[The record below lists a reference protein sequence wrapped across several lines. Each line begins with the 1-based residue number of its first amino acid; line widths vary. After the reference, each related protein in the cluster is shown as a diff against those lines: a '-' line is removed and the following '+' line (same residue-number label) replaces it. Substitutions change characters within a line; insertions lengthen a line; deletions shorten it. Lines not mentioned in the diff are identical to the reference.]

1 MDVPVARQ
9 VTVRN
14 LGLTA
19 YERVHALQRRL
30 QALRAEGR
38 APDTLLVTEH
48 EPVFTLGRNHPEAGF
63 RPDAAQ
69 GGAGGIGFVQTE
81 RGGNIT
87 YHGPGQLVVYGIIGL
102 REWDIRPLD
111 YVHGLEEV
119 VIGVMADLGLQGERS
134 PLGRGV
140 WAGSAKV
147 ASVGINVRRGVSMHG
162 IAVNV
167 ATDLGPFDLI
177 NPCGM
182 ADVRMTSLAALV
194 GRQVAMNRAEES
206 FLEHFRRVLACETA
220 TGPLPAHVDRGAES
234 AGA

>member
-1 MDVPVARQ
+1 MDVPVFRQ
-9 VTVRN
+9 VTVHN

-19 YERVHALQRRL
+19 YDRVHRLQRRL
-30 QALRAEGR
+30 QATRAENG

-69 GGAGGIGFVQTE
+69 GSASGIGFVQTE
-81 RGGNIT
+81 RGGDIT

-111 YVHGLEEV
+111 YVRGLEEV
-119 VIGVMADLGLQGERS
+119 VIGMMADLGLQGERS
-134 PLGRGV
+134 HLGRGV
-140 WAGSAKV
+140 WAGGAKV

-167 ATDLGPFDLI
+167 TADLSPFGLI

-182 ADVRMTSLAALV
+182 ADVQMTSLAALL
-194 GRQVAMNRAEES
+194 GREVPMNRAEEL
-206 FLEHFRRVLACETA
+206 FLDHFRRVFECGIT
-220 TGPLPAHVDRGAES
+220 TGPLPAHVDLGEETARA
-234 AGA
+234 

>member
-19 YERVHALQRRL
+19 YDRVHQAQRRL
-30 QALRAEGR
+30 QALRAEHR
-38 APDTLLVTEH
+38 APDTLLITEH
-48 EPVFTLGRNHPEAGF
+48 EPVFTLGRNHPESNF
-63 RPDAAQ
+63 LPDAAQ
-69 GGAGGIGFVQTE
+69 GNAGKIALVQTE
-81 RGGNIT
+81 RGGDIT

-102 REWDIRPLD
+102 REWEIRPLD
-111 YVHGLEEV
+111 YVRGLEEV
-119 VIGVMADLGLQGERS
+119 VIGMMADLELQGVRS

-140 WAGSAKV
+140 WAGGAKV

-167 ATDLGPFDLI
+167 STDLSPFDLI

-182 ADVRMTSLAALV
+182 ADVRMTSLAALL
-194 GRQVAMNRAEES
+194 GHQVAMNRAEES
-206 FLEHFRRVLACETA
+206 FLEHFRRVFVCET
-220 TGPLPAHVDRGAES
+220 TSGPLPADCDPEAETTR
-234 AGA
+234 A